1 MAYRLPCQSTC
12 DWAPRT
18 PEYPTSRS
26 RDFDSVSKPTV
37 WCSVDVIGWTT
48 ARTTT
53 PTDDGRVRVL
63 QSASVNVSSGNTVTV
78 SVPLWSSDTSACHP
92 SCDYVCHQS
101 LCPSVIMCRN
111 QSAAVRPAA
120 VHHFHPVDR
129 AGSRVREVTAQSDEI
144 VG

>member
-26 RDFDSVSKPTV
+26 QYFDSVSKPTV

-48 ARTTT
+48 ARTRHRQTT
-53 PTDDGRVRVL
+53 GGPGVTDRV
-63 QSASVNVSSGNTVTV
+63 GKYTVTV
-78 SVPLWSSDTSACHP
+78 SVPLWSSDTSASHP

-101 LCPSVIMCRN
+101 LCPCAARPCGFSV
-111 QSAAVRPAA
+111 
-120 VHHFHPVDR
+120 
-129 AGSRVREVTAQSDEI
+129 
-144 VG
+144 